1 MFESKDSRS
10 QWQIVYDYL
19 QTMNIDDVVTDEVL
33 QGLLPGAP
41 WASVVTAFHRA
52 SREMLAENLRA
63 FDRVRTIGYRM
74 VESREQ
80 ERLALGQHRK
90 AKRRNKAAKALASSV
105 DLGRLTHDERR
116 RLSLIEDHLARQAEM
131 MNRLTQRQ
139 LKAEKRIAVTE
150 KELLVNRDRGDE
162 LAGRLDRLT
171 EMLERHGITE

>member
-1 MFESKDSRS
+1 MFETKDSRS

-63 FDRVRTIGYRM
+63 FDRVRTVGYRM

-131 MNRLTQRQ
+131 MNRLSQRQ
-139 LKAEKRIAVTE
+139 LKVEKRMALTE
-150 KELLVNRDRGDE
+150 KDSATLADRV
-162 LAGRLDRLT
+162 DRLT
-171 EMLERHGITE
+171 EMLKRHGIEE